1 MNRLP
6 LHDLMIRPPN
16 PGKEIPRRTVLRGC
30 LGTLALGVTPA
41 PASFCSSSLSAR
53 DRNYRKLKTPVRLPR
68 RAFGKLW
75 RLVPFTARCE
85 VSRGDPSSEILLE
98 SIALRLPGEQGE
110 KPKITAFCLICPHEI
125 CNVKWETEPRPF
137 PPGESKSVRADSP
150 LFVCP
155 CHFSVFDPQ
164 ADGGRLAGPATRGL
178 YRYRIEI
185 GKQNVKILAV
195 EEAALGS

>member
-1 MNRLP
+1 M
-6 LHDLMIRPPN
+6 
-16 PGKEIPRRTVLRGC
+16 
-30 LGTLALGVTPA
+30 
-41 PASFCSSSLSAR
+41 
-53 DRNYRKLKTPVRLPR
+53 PR

-75 RLVPFTARCE
+75 RIVLFTARCE

-98 SIALRLPGEQGE
+98 GVALRLPGKQGE

-137 PPGESKSVRADSP
+137 PPGESLRADSP

-155 CHFSVFDPQ
+155 CHFSVFDPR
-164 ADGGRLAGPATRGL
+164 AGGARLKGPATRGL
-178 YRYRIEI
+178 YRFWIEV
-185 GKQNVKILAV
+185 GKRNVKILAV